1 MTDTER
7 KLYEILADIA
17 GLTNS
22 MIGRSIDPNI
32 ELIGNKAKE
41 GMELITKNPN
51 TFITRGDIPQ
61 DSILVLANIPN
72 SSLFDVHLNIRNIKP
87 GDTYIGYRG
96 IDYNRSTPTTIKI
109 FNSCEA
115 IGDDIVKAIKNWWL
129 DIFDNKGSLVNRTTD
144 ARIIRYSDGKCVDE
158 FILNDVFPVYY
169 EYNDGNIY
177 IEFNLHSLRRS

>member
-22 MIGRSIDPNI
+22 MIGRSIDPHI
-32 ELIGNKAKE
+32 ELIGQKAKE

-51 TFITRGDIPQ
+51 TFITRGEIPQ
-61 DSILVLANIPN
+61 DSILILVNIPN
-72 SSLFDVHLNIRNIKP
+72 TSLFDVHLNIRNIKP

-96 IDYNRSTPTTIKI
+96 IEYNRSTPTTIKT

-115 IGDDIVKAIKNWWL
+115 IGDDIVKA
-129 DIFDNKGSLVNRTTD
+129 VNNPLPL
-144 ARIIRYSDGKCVDE
+144 GGG
-158 FILNDVFPVYY
+158 FL
-169 EYNDGNIY
+169 
-177 IEFNLHSLRRS
+177 